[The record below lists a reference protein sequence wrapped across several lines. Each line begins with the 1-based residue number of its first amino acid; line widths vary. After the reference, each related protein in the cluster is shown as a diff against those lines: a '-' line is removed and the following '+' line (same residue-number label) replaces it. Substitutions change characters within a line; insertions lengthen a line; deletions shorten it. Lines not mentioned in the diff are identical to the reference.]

1 MAGLFFF
8 FVIPSICLLHLGIDN
23 GYSRPKLS

>member
-1 MAGLFFF
+1 MASLFFF